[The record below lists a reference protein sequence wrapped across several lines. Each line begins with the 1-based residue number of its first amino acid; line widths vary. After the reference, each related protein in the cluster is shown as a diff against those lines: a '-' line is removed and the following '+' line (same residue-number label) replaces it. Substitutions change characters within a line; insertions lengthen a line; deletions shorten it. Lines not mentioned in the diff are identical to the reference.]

1 MTDIC
6 VTEPKKQRGRPK
18 KVKTDEELE
27 EDRKKK
33 NQYQNKYH
41 KERCER
47 DPEYAQN
54 YRLKL
59 NERTKRYA
67 QRNKE
72 KNKLIHQE
80 IYRKSKLYDEIV
92 KNMSL

>member
-6 VTEPKKQRGRPK
+6 ITEPKQRGRPK
-18 KVKTDEELE
+18 KIKTPEELE

-33 NQYQNKYH
+33 NEYQNKYH

-47 DPEYAQN
+47 DPEYAEN

-67 QRNKE
+67 QRNRE
-72 KNKLIHQE
+72 KMKLIHQE

>member
-6 VTEPKKQRGRPK
+6 IAEPKKRGRPK
-18 KVKTDEELE
+18 KIKSAEDLE

-33 NQYQNKYH
+33 NEYQNKYH

-47 DPEYAQN
+47 DPEYAEN

-59 NERTKRYA
+59 NQRIKRYA
-67 QRNKE
+67 ERNKE
-72 KNKLIHQE
+72 KIKVMREELI
-80 IYRKSKLYDEIV
+80 RKSKLYDEIV
-92 KNMSL
+92 KNMS

>member
-6 VTEPKKQRGRPK
+6 IAEPKKRGRPK
-18 KVKTDEELE
+18 KIKTPEELE

-33 NQYQNKYH
+33 NEYQNKYH

-47 DPEYAQN
+47 DPEYAEN
-54 YRLKL
+54 YRIKL
-59 NERTKRYA
+59 NQRTKRYA
-67 QRNKE
+67 ERNKE
-72 KNKLIHQE
+72 NFKMMREELI
-80 IYRKSKLYDEIV
+80 RKSKLYDEIV